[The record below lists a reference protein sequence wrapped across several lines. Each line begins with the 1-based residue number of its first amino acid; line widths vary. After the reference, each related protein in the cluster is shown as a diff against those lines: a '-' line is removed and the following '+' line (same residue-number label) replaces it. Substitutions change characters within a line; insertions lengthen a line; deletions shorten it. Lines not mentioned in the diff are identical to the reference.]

1 MRRLRLTNEHIE
13 VFTPYFFWKKCDK
26 CGYEIKKEKMWR
38 IHILTRYNRDALY
51 KNVCQHCLPTLN
63 DATIYREN
71 YLKKLMEPP
80 PPPPPHFPPK
90 KEKNII
96 TDISVDENVER
107 ITFGSKIDFN
117 DFESVVENGV
127 YMLKRKEIK

>member
-13 VFTPYFFWKKCDK
+13 VFTPYFFWKKCDN

-38 IHILTRYNRDALY
+38 IWIRYEPVPLY
-51 KNVCQHCLPTLN
+51 KDVCLHCLPTLN
-63 DATIYREN
+63 DASLFREN
-71 YLKKLMEPP
+71 YLKKIMKPP
-80 PPPPPHFPPK
+80 PPPPPTPPK